1 MSQHEPKDTTID
13 VNVEE
18 GVHRIFT
25 IHTPSAFMDEEITVV
40 SSQNLLILTLSG
52 GPTLTF
58 TGPYD
63 MINFAQTKGVASLQ
77 RYLRDPHEKKDVELA
92 LEKLELAISLYSR
105 VEKPRVTF
113 PLSTLKRTKK
123 HRINMLKSVS

>member
-52 GPTLTF
+52 GDTLTF
-58 TGPYD
+58 VGPCD
-63 MINFAQTKGVASLQ
+63 MVNFAQTKGVPALK
-77 RYLRDPHEKKDVELA
+77 RYLRTELDDQNVN
-92 LEKLELAISLYSR
+92 LMLDKLDFAIALYSR
-105 VEKPRVTF
+105 VEKPRATF
-113 PLSTLKRTKK
+113 PVSTLKRQTK
-123 HRINMLKSVS
+123 RRVNTLKSVS

>member
-1 MSQHEPKDTTID
+1 M
-13 VNVEE
+13 
-18 GVHRIFT
+18 
-25 IHTPSAFMDEEITVV
+25 
-40 SSQNLLILTLSG
+40 ILTLSG

-77 RYLRDPHEKKDVELA
+77 RYLREPHEKKDVELA